1 MLAPEEILE
10 LVNALF
16 SAWNR
21 ETTPDA
27 YTAYEMAIGD
37 LTLEQARFGVT
48 RAIRTPSD
56 HPPSAGQVRALCLGR
71 SESDL
76 TAQAHAA
83 FERAD
88 RLARSGG
95 LEANPKQLD
104 DHLLTH
110 AIGAVGGW
118 TAFCKAPVDHW
129 QKRNFVDAYVAA
141 AGNPQ
146 LDNVA
151 KLSHG
156 GKPIGALGEVRLKLA
171 NSLGRE
177 GDR

>member
-21 ETTPDA
+21 ETTPDV
-27 YTAYEMAIGD
+27 YTAYEMALGD

-48 RAIRTPSD
+48 RAIRTPSE
-56 HPPSAGQVRALCLGR
+56 HPPSAGQVRAYCIGK
-71 SESDL
+71 SEKDL
-76 TAQAHAA
+76 EAQAHAA

-88 RLARSGG
+88 RLAKSVG
-95 LEANPKQLD
+95 LEANPKQLN

-118 TAFCKAPVDHW
+118 TAFCTAAIDHW
-129 QKRNFVDAYVAA
+129 QKKNFVDAYVAA

-156 GKPIGALGEVRLKLA
+156 GEPIGALPQVRLQLA
-171 NSLGRE
+171 NKLGRD
-177 GDR
+177 GDC